1 MDSNYLAVSRSCVEL
16 LLSLVLQIPGEST
29 SKPGK
34 VVDTGTIGNHSQELS
49 NRASQS
55 WDGKSWKGRLTIV
68 CSCVYALPSSCCALR
83 IVFTIGVII
92 HVTCSG
98 EHNRQLLSSSSY
110 KLL

>member
-1 MDSNYLAVSRSCVEL
+1 MRCVGIGGFKIFSSFTSCVEL

-34 VVDTGTIGNHSQELS
+34 VVDTGTIGDHSQELS

-68 CSCVYALPSSCCALR
+68 CSCVMHCHPAAVPSELYSPL
-83 IVFTIGVII
+83 V
-92 HVTCSG
+92 
-98 EHNRQLLSSSSY
+98 SSSM
-110 KLL
+110 